1 MLLFFHKVER
11 NRKSV
16 LTNVGRCDKIVTIEV
31 RYARVARFRLG
42 EPMMPRER
50 ADRRNPFPFRG
61 GGLVVAE
68 RPTRLS
74 HGYVERCHEYLIDI
88 DIYAV
93 LPLSETVF
101 FYFVKEKLP

>member
-1 MLLFFHKVER
+1 MER

-16 LTNVGRCDKIVTIEV
+16 LTNGIRCDKITTIEV
-31 RYARVARFRLG
+31 RYAKVARFRLG

-50 ADRRNPFPFRG
+50 AGRRNPFPFRG

-74 HGYVERCHEYLIDI
+74 HGYVERCHEYH
-88 DIYAV
+88 IYMSLCGSASV
-93 LPLSETVF
+93 GNRI
-101 FYFVKEKLP
+101 FYFYL